1 MRSRQLPVGRHPMRW
16 ILVLSAVG
24 AWATASGHAL
34 ATPALAAASGSTAGV
49 QLLSTATA
57 PAITASPRSQALVV
71 NLPATLEVVATGD
84 APLSYAWS
92 KDGTNLV
99 STTNLVVVTNAR
111 LSFSPFTTNDAG
123 VYQVTVSN
131 AAGSVTSEPATL
143 TLLPNPW
150 ITQPPR
156 SQVVIEGSTVALN
169 VGALGSTPLT
179 YHWSQDG
186 TNLVTLSTSALVF
199 VPVSTHNAGVYQV
212 TVSNAVG
219 TATSEPI
226 LLAVKPNTPRQLR
239 VVDWE
244 QPDPTRVRLPMTLA
258 AQGDESRLGFSLHF
272 NPAVLQDPT
281 LTLTAEAAALLPGAT
296 VEVNDLGVAEGRVG
310 WSVTLPPGQ
319 RMPARTFR
327 LLEATF
333 VLASPAWREAE
344 LAFGSIPTPL
354 GAADSE
360 GGALPVFDWIDPILR
375 PGSVPAVPDA
385 QSGLFEQRLTLANVS
400 AYPFSGLQVL
410 VRGLGE
416 DALSIP
422 RRLANASGATNGVP
436 YAYYGPLL
444 PGQEVELNL
453 GYYVADRRSPP
464 VPEFEVRVVP
474 AQEFT
479 ATGGLVFTITNV
491 RLVEGRAILEFLS
504 LPGRRYYIQYVDE
517 FGSIAW
523 KTALPEIRGTG
534 ARVQWID
541 DGPPKTTSRPTRLGN
556 RFYRGMLMP

>member
-1 MRSRQLPVGRHPMRW
+1 MRSRQLPVGRHPKRW
-16 ILVLSAVG
+16 ILLWSAVG
-24 AWATASGHAL
+24 ACAIGCGHSLAASAAAPASGPSAR
-34 ATPALAAASGSTAGV
+34 V

-57 PAITASPRSQALVV
+57 PAITAPPRSQALVV

-99 STTNLVVVTNAR
+99 STTNLVVVTNTR

-123 VYQVTVSN
+123 VYRVTVSN
-131 AAGSVTSEPATL
+131 VAGSVTSEPATL
-143 TLLPNPW
+143 TLLPNPA
-150 ITQPPR
+150 ITQPPQ
-156 SQVVIEGSTVALN
+156 SQVVVEGSTVALS
-169 VGALGSTPLT
+169 VGAQGSTPLT
-179 YHWSQDG
+179 YYWSQDG
-186 TNLVTLSTSALVF
+186 TNLVKLSTSALVF
-199 VPVSTHNAGVYQV
+199 VPVSTNNAGVYQV

-219 TATSEPI
+219 TATSEPFF
-226 LLAVKPNTPRQLR
+226 LAVKPNTPRQLR

-244 QPDPTRVRLPMTLA
+244 QPDPAHVRLPITLA
-258 AQGDESRLGFSLHF
+258 AQGDEVRLSFSLHF
-272 NPAVLQDPT
+272 NPAVLQNPT
-281 LTLTAEAAALLPGAT
+281 LALTAEAEALLPGAT
-296 VEVNDLGVAEGRVG
+296 VEVNAVDAAEGRVG
-310 WSVTLPPGQ
+310 WSMTLPPGQ
-319 RMPARTFR
+319 QMPAQTLR
-327 LLEATF
+327 LVDAVF
-333 VLASPAWREAE
+333 ALASPAWREAE
-344 LAFGSIPTPL
+344 LVFGNTPTPL
-354 GAADSE
+354 AAADSG
-360 GGALPVFDWIDPILR
+360 GGALAVLDWVDPILQ
-375 PGSVPAVPDA
+375 PGPLPEVPDA

-410 VRGLGE
+410 VRDLGE
-416 DALSIP
+416 DSLGIP

-436 YAYYGPLL
+436 YVYYGPLL
-444 PGQEVELNL
+444 PGEEVELNL

-464 VPEFEVRVVP
+464 VPAFEVRSVP

-479 ATGGLVFTITNV
+479 ASGGLVFTITSV

-504 LPGRRYYIQYVDE
+504 LAGRRYYIQYVDE

-541 DGPPKTTSRPTRLGN
+541 DGPPKTTSRPTSEGS

>member
-1 MRSRQLPVGRHPMRW
+1 MRSRELPVGRHPMRW
-16 ILVLSAVG
+16 ILWLSAVG
-24 AWATASGHAL
+24 VGALGCGHL
-34 ATPALAAASGSTAGV
+34 LAASSAAPASVSCAGV

-57 PAITASPRSQALVV
+57 PGITAPPRTQALVV

-92 KDGTNLV
+92 KDGTDLV

-143 TLLPNPW
+143 TLLPNPA
-150 ITQPPR
+150 ITQPPQ
-156 SQVVIEGSTVALN
+156 SQVVVEGSTVALS

-179 YHWSQDG
+179 YYWSQDG
-186 TNLVTLSTSALVF
+186 TNLVKLSTSALVF
-199 VPVSTHNAGVYQV
+199 VPVSTNNAGVYQV

-219 TATSEPI
+219 TATSEPFF
-226 LLAVKPNTPRQLR
+226 LAVKPNTPRQLR

-244 QPDPTRVRLPMTLA
+244 QPDPAHVRLPITLA
-258 AQGDESRLGFSLHF
+258 AQGDEVRLSFSLHF
-272 NPAVLQDPT
+272 NPAVLQNPT
-281 LTLTAEAAALLPGAT
+281 LTLTAEAEALLPGAT
-296 VEVNDLGVAEGRVG
+296 VEVNAVDAAEGRVG
-310 WSVTLPPGQ
+310 WSVTLAAGQ
-319 RMPARTFR
+319 RMPAQTLR
-327 LLEATF
+327 LVDAVF
-333 VLASPAWREAE
+333 ALASPAWREAD
-344 LAFGSIPTPL
+344 LVFGNTPTPL
-354 GAADSE
+354 EAADSE
-360 GGALPVFDWIDPILR
+360 GGALPVLDWVDPILQ
-375 PGSVPAVPDA
+375 PGPLPEVPDA

-400 AYPFSGLQVL
+400 AYPLSGLQIL
-410 VRGLGE
+410 VRDLGE
-416 DALSIP
+416 DSLGIP
-422 RRLANASGATNGVP
+422 RRVANASGATNGVP
-436 YAYYGPLL
+436 YVYYGPLL
-444 PGQEVELNL
+444 PGEEVELNL

-464 VPEFEVRVVP
+464 VPEFEVRSVP

-504 LPGRRYYIQYVDE
+504 LAGRRYYIQYVDE

-541 DGPPKTTSRPTRLGN
+541 DGPPKTTSRPTDAGS

>member
-1 MRSRQLPVGRHPMRW
+1 MRSRQLPVGRHPKRW
-16 ILVLSAVG
+16 ILFLSAVG
-24 AWATASGHAL
+24 AGALGSGHL
-34 ATPALAAASGSTAGV
+34 LAASAAAPASVSSAGV

-57 PAITASPRSQALVV
+57 PAITAPPRSQSLVV

-99 STTNLVVVTNAR
+99 STTNLVVVTNTR

-123 VYQVTVSN
+123 AYRVTVSN

-143 TLLPNPW
+143 TLLPNPA
-150 ITQPPR
+150 ITQPPQ
-156 SQVVIEGSTVALN
+156 SQIVIEGSTVALS
-169 VGALGSTPLT
+169 VGAQGSTPLT
-179 YHWSQDG
+179 FYWSQDG
-186 TNLVTLSTSALVF
+186 SNLITLSTSALVF
-199 VPVSTHNAGVYQV
+199 VPVSTNNAGVYQV

-219 TATSEPI
+219 TATSEPFF
-226 LLAVKPNTPRQLR
+226 LAVKPNTPRQLR

-244 QPDPTRVRLPMTLA
+244 QPDPTRVRLPITLA
-258 AQGDESRLGFSLHF
+258 AQGDEARLGFSLHF

-296 VEVNDLGVAEGRVG
+296 VEVNDLDAAEGRVG
-310 WSVTLPPGQ
+310 WSVALPPGQ
-319 RMPARTFR
+319 RMPAQTFR
-327 LLEATF
+327 LAEAAFT
-333 VLASPAWREAE
+333 LANPAWREAE
-344 LAFGSIPTPL
+344 LAFGSSPTPL
-354 GAADSE
+354 GAADGE
-360 GGALPVFDWIDPILR
+360 GGGLPVLDWIDPFVK
-375 PGSVPAVPDA
+375 PGALAEVPDA
-385 QSGLFEQRLTLANVS
+385 QSGLFEQRLTLANAS
-400 AYPFSGLQVL
+400 AYPISGLQVL

-416 DALSIP
+416 DSLGMA

-436 YAYYGPLL
+436 YVYYGPLW

-464 VPEFEVRVVP
+464 MPEFEVRSVP
-474 AQEFT
+474 AQEFM
-479 ATGGLVFTITNV
+479 ATGGLVFTITSV

-504 LPGRRYYIQYVDE
+504 LAGRRYFIQYVDA

-523 KTALPEIRGTG
+523 KTAQPEIRGTG

-541 DGPPKTTSRPTRLGN
+541 DGPPKTTSRPTSEGS